1 MSQVGKAIAAGLA
14 GALVSGLDEY
24 AKNKIADK
32 QADKAADADAKK
44 KNQPVTPN
52 APSYT
57 IPYKMRQDEAK
68 PSDDATE

>member
-14 GALVSGLDEY
+14 GALVGGLDGY
-24 AKNKIADK
+24 AKKKIADK

-44 KNQPVTPN
+44 KNQPVVPN

-57 IPYKMRQDEAK
+57 IPYKMRQEAK

>member
-14 GALVSGLDEY
+14 GALVGGLDEY

-32 QADKAADADAKK
+32 QADKAADAKK
-44 KNQPVTPN
+44 KNQPVVSD

-57 IPYKMRQDEAK
+57 IPYNMRQNQNQK
-68 PSDDATE
+68 PSDDVTE